1 MDFIG
6 IVDCIFHNK
15 KKYWEITDEDKE
27 KNFFIINQK
36 FSRKF
41 PKIGQFL
48 NDKTLDKPTSLDKWF
63 FHFEDQHSIPQWYWG
78 KKGNKGKKEK
88 INGYELIERENLKEN
103 DIIFLNRNFKNE
115 LNKEVRKIKRYERI

>member
-63 FHFEDQHSIPQWYWG
+63 FHFEDNIVSLNGIG
-78 KKGNKGKKEK
+78 AKKVIKAKK
-88 INGYELIERENLKEN
+88 
-103 DIIFLNRNFKNE
+103 
-115 LNKEVRKIKRYERI
+115 RKSMVMN